1 MKLRSTEG
9 FLTKNKLLCF
19 IIPAPRSALVTIT
32 FDSLNCFRFF
42 SFSFIMN
49 IFITLYNKLI
59 LLVLAGSFDFL
70 P

>member
-1 MKLRSTEG
+1 MKLKSTEG
-9 FLTKNKLLCF
+9 FLMTNKLLCF
-19 IIPAPRSALVTIT
+19 IIPAPRSALVT
-32 FDSLNCFRFF
+32 FDSLNCFQFF